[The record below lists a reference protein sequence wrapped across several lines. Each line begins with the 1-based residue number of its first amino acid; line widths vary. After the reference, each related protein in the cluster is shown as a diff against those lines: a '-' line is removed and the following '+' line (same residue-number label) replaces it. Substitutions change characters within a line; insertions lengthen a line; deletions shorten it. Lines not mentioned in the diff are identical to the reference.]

1 MTLSVGVWEPGK
13 AVTVDL
19 QLLQHFLDVVG
30 EEDSLGDDALDLS
43 ERLTPAEISKYKGVM
58 KLPEDTWAVA
68 ESLTDGQVEDLA
80 RFFTLA
86 EVQFAGWDAG
96 KQSPVISLVRILRK
110 RGSFRRELRK
120 WIKSHTDNRYLPY
133 GSAL

>member
-1 MTLSVGVWEPGK
+1 MSVGVWEPGK

-19 QLLQHFLDVVG
+19 QLLQYFLEVMGD
-30 EEDSLGDDALDLS
+30 EDSLGDDNALELS
-43 ERLTPAEISKYKGVM
+43 KRLTPEEISRYKGVM
-58 KLPEDTWAVA
+58 KLPEETWAVA
-68 ESLTDGQVEDLA
+68 ESLTDRQVEDLA

-96 KQSPVISLVRILRK
+96 KRSPVIPLVRILKK
-110 RGSFRRELRK
+110 RGSFRSELRR